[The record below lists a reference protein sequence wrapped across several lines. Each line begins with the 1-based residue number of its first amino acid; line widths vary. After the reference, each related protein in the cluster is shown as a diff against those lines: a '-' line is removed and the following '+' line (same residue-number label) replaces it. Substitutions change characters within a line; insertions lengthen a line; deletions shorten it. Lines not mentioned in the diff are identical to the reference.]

1 MISANSGITRRIGLS
16 PSLLVLAASLTA
28 FAAAA
33 ASSQTSASLAGETQ
47 FSTAEASRSGT
58 SRPDTHQPD
67 AARQAGMIVAIVAS
81 PTPAPETRSVGN
93 GAPATAVSEWWDP
106 GDGRVFPA
114 YLTYPN
120 DHGEVGMVNAGG
132 AFDTS
137 GHPFFE
143 PLGSNGRACVS
154 CHQPADGM
162 SLSTRSI
169 RERWET
175 TGGKDPIF
183 AAIDGS
189 NCPNLPQDAAA
200 SHSLLLERGLFRVF
214 LPWPAKAA
222 DGKAIDPEF
231 TIEVVRDPT
240 GCNTDPRYGLTS
252 DNPTISVYRRPRPVA
267 NMTYLTHQGFGV
279 DYWRDKD
286 GQLATRDENGRPA
299 NMNIMADARHATLQ
313 AQAKE
318 AAAIHLQFT
327 AGLSAAQLAQI
338 RAFEEQLYVAQ
349 VSLTGAGSLIGE
361 SGPPAFGPFNLR
373 DGKVGELGNNTNSFV
388 FPMGE
393 AWTGGDAGSTAQQRD
408 MRASIRRGHDIYF
421 YRTFWIRDSMHLNT
435 VGFGNP
441 TKRTC
446 ATCHQMHMI
455 GSDVANG
462 WIDIGT
468 TNLPWAKEQPQNPWN
483 AQAPDLPLFKI
494 TCRADA
500 APHAFL
506 GRVIYTQDPGRA
518 LITGKC
524 VDVGSIVMQQFRGL
538 AARAPYFVNG
548 AAANLREMIDYYDRR
563 YDIGLTERDKIDL
576 ENFMA
581 SL

>member
-1 MISANSGITRRIGLS
+1 MTRS
-16 PSLLVLAASLTA
+16 SLALAASLAA
-28 FAAAA
+28 FAVAAA
-33 ASSQTSASLAGETQ
+33 TNQSAGQQNGATQTTQGTHSRTDEGQPGNNVAPHVPSQNEQAQDAPITALASA
-47 FSTAEASRSGT
+47 
-58 SRPDTHQPD
+58 
-67 AARQAGMIVAIVAS
+67 
-81 PTPAPETRSVGN
+81 
-93 GAPATAVSEWWDP
+93 GAPADWWSP
-106 GDGRVFPA
+106 SDGRTFPE
-114 YLTYPN
+114 YLTYAN
-120 DHGEVGMVNAGG
+120 ASGELGLLNASG
-132 AFDTS
+132 AFDTR

-143 PLGSNGRACVS
+143 PIGRNGRACVS

-162 SLSTRSI
+162 GLSLRSI
-169 RERWET
+169 RERWQET
-175 TGGKDPIF
+175 QGQDPIF

-189 NCPNLPQDAAA
+189 NCPHLPQGDKA
-200 SHSLLLERGLFRVF
+200 SHSLLLERGLFRIF
-214 LPWPAKAA
+214 LPWPPKDSAGGAME
-222 DGKAIDPEF
+222 PEF
-231 TIEVVRDPT
+231 SIEVVRDPT
-240 GCNTDPRYGLTS
+240 GCNTHPEYGLTS
-252 DNPTISVYRRPRPVA
+252 DNPMISIYRRPRPVA

-299 NMNIMADARHATLQ
+299 NMNMMADARHATLQ
-313 AQAKE
+313 SQAVE
-318 AAAIHLQFT
+318 AAVTHLQFDGALT
-327 AGLSAAQLAQI
+327 PAQQAEI

-349 VSLTGAGSLIGE
+349 VALKGAGSLIGKG
-361 SGPPAFGPFNLR
+361 GPPAFGPYNLR
-373 DGKVGELGNNTNSFV
+373 DGKVGELGNNTNTFV
-388 FPMGE
+388 FPMGD
-393 AWTGGDAGSTAQQRD
+393 AWTGADAGESGQQRS
-408 MRASIRRGHDIYF
+408 MRASIRRGHDVYF
-421 YRTFWIRDSMHLNT
+421 LRTFWIKDSMHLNT

-468 TNLPWAKEQPQNPWN
+468 TNLPWAKEQPRNPWN

-494 TCRADA
+494 TCRDDV

-506 GRVIYTQDPGRA
+506 SRTIYTQDPGRA

-524 VDVGSIVMQQFRGL
+524 VDVGAIVMQQFRGL

-548 AAANLREMIDYYDRR
+548 SAANLREMVDYYDRR
-563 YDIGLTERDKIDL
+563 YDIGLTEQEKIDL